1 MFEAKLEKAGLLKKI
16 IDAISNLVQEVNFDC
31 STSGIALQAMDSAH
45 VSLVALILRA
55 DGFEHFRCDR
65 HMSLG
70 INLTSLTK
78 ILKCAG
84 NDDTL
89 TIRAQDQDSDTV
101 TFIFENKSTSIPPR
115 PRPTQPN
122 RFPLLRK
129 LIPFEPI
136 HSCPFPDPVPCD
148 SVQTRFPNLSS
159 SLWLSSQRSSVSLRP
174 PTLPR
179 SRCLRP
185 SFSASSRAC
194 PPSVILVRIRHTIQ

>member
-89 TIRAQDQDSDTV
+89 TIRAQDSDSDTV
-101 TFIFENKSTSIPPR
+101 TFIFENKSTSNPPR
-115 PRPTQPN
+115 T
-122 RFPLLRK
+122 
-129 LIPFEPI
+129 
-136 HSCPFPDPVPCD
+136 
-148 SVQTRFPNLSS
+148 S
-159 SLWLSSQRSSVSLRP
+159 SLSGTEL
-174 PTLPR
+174 
-179 SRCLRP
+179 
-185 SFSASSRAC
+185 ASSK
-194 PPSVILVRIRHTIQ
+194 IIF